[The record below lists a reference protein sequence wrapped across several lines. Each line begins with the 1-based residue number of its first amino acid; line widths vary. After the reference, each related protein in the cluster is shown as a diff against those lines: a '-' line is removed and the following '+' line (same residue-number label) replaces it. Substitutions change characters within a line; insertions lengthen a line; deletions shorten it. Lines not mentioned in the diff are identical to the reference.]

1 MNERIALIGLVE
13 ILSSL
18 SCGIVI
24 LFITYR
30 LVRVYGRKRLMIDE
44 KNTAYNILLGSVL
57 FSVGYIVS
65 GVLQPIIDSYRILS
79 NTDISQ
85 AKLVVNFILYGGLY
99 IAIAYIFA
107 MVICLVGIKIYSAMT
122 PMNEAEE
129 IQNNNIGVAVTVSAI
144 VITLSMM
151 SSDGVGLVIES
162 FIPYPDLPNTVG
174 L

>member
-1 MNERIALIGLVE
+1 MNEKIALLGLVE

-30 LVRVYGRKRLMIDE
+30 LVRVYGKKRLMIDE
-44 KNTAYNILLGSVL
+44 RNTAYNIILGSIL
-57 FSVGYIVS
+57 FSVGFIVS

-79 NTDISQ
+79 NTDI
-85 AKLVVNFILYGGLY
+85 AKVKLIINFILYGGLY
-99 IAIAYIFA
+99 IAVAYIFA
-107 MVICLVGIKIYSAMT
+107 MIICLLGIKIYSGIT
-122 PMNEAEE
+122 PLNEAEE
-129 IQNNNIGVAVTVSAI
+129 IQNNNIGVAITVAAI

-162 FIPYPDLPNTVG
+162 FIPYPDLPPRVG